1 MGKARQRHSKSRT
14 ACTKVLRKVSCECVK
29 ELGRKKKKNQYGQNM
44 EPGKENQDDMGRW
57 AGTKTCKTGL
67 GWKPVIKP
75 LKGFMQKANVF

>member
-1 MGKARQRHSKSRT
+1 MCQGAR
-14 ACTKVLRKVSCECVK
+14 E
-29 ELGRKKKKNQYGQNM
+29 KKKKKKQYGQNM

-75 LKGFMQKANVF
+75 LNGFMQKANVF